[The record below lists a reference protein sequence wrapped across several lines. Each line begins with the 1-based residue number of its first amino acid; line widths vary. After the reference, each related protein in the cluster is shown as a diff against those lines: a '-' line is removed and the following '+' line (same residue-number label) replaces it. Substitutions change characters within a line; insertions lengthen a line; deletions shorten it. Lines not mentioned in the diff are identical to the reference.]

1 MSGKKTLVCL
11 GAIGIVSAIA
21 YLSRRKTVLPNNE
34 KAKELYES
42 ANNVKK
48 AYGKLTK
55 NVEKL
60 KNELPNSQQT
70 IDEIASLVSE
80 YQFKIQ
86 NNLDK
91 ISQIQEKN
99 MK

>member
-1 MSGKKTLVCL
+1 MSGKKALICL
-11 GAIGIVSAIA
+11 GAIGIVSTIA
-21 YLSRRKTVLPNNE
+21 YLSRRKTVLPNNK

-42 ANNVKK
+42 ANNVKR
-48 AYGKLTK
+48 AYARLTE
-55 NVEKL
+55 NVENL

-70 IDEIASLVSE
+70 IDEIVSLLSE

-86 NNLDK
+86 NNLDR

-99 MK
+99 TK

>member
-1 MSGKKTLVCL
+1 MSGKKALICL
-11 GAIGIVSAIA
+11 GAIGIVSTIA
-21 YLSRRKTVLPNNE
+21 YLSRRKTVLPNNK

-42 ANNVKK
+42 ANNVKR
-48 AYGKLTK
+48 AYARLTE
-55 NVEKL
+55 NVENL

-70 IDEIASLVSE
+70 IDEIASLLSE

-86 NNLDK
+86 NNLDR

-99 MK
+99 TK